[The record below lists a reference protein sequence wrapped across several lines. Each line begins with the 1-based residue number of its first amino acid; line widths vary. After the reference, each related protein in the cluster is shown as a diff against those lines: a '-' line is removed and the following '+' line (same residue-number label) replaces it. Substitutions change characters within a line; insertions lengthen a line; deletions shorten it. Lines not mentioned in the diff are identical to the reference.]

1 MKRRFGIGAAVLVAA
16 SSMAVAQAANDYR
29 LGAQAVAEGV
39 YVFSG
44 RNEHFT
50 RDNGGNIVN
59 TGFIVGTDAVI
70 VIDTGPSLQYGEQ
83 QRKAIAAITRVPVR
97 QVYVT
102 HQHPDHYL
110 GDAAYADASIAALP
124 ATISAIQTQGNALAD
139 NLYRLVGGWMAGTQ
153 SQSPTSTAQPG
164 AVEIGG
170 RKLRLIGTAGHT
182 AGDLMVYDEASRTLF
197 AGDLVFH
204 DRAPTTPNA
213 DLLQWLNALDQI
225 RQIDFKVLVPGH
237 GAVVRDASA
246 IEQTRDY
253 LQWLSTSLH
262 TAAEQGRDMV
272 EVMNQPLPDRFQKL
286 AVHDEEYRRSV
297 SHLYPAIELKSLP
310 RR

>member
-1 MKRRFGIGAAVLVAA
+1 MKRRIRIGAGLLIAA
-16 SSMAVAQAANDYR
+16 SSIAVAGAANDYR
-29 LGAQAVAEGV
+29 LDPKAVADGV

-70 VIDTGPSLQYGEQ
+70 VIDTGPSLRYGEQ
-83 QRKAIAAITRVPVR
+83 QRKAIEGITRLPIR
-97 QVYVT
+97 QVYLT
-102 HQHPDHYL
+102 HYHPDHYL
-110 GDAAYADASIAALP
+110 GDAAYADASVAALP

-153 SQSPTSTAQPG
+153 SQPPTSQATPG
-164 AVEIGG
+164 TVVVGG
-170 RKLRLIGTAGHT
+170 RKLRLIAAAGHT
-182 AGDLMVYDEASRTLF
+182 ASDLVVYDEASHTLF

-213 DLLQWLNALDQI
+213 DLLQWLDALDQI

-253 LQWLSTSLH
+253 LQWLSTNLH
-262 TAAEQGRDMV
+262 AAAEQGRDMV
-272 EVMNQPLPDRFQKL
+272 EVMNQPLPERFQRL
-286 AVHDEEYRRSV
+286 AVIDEEYRRSV
-297 SHLYPAIELKSLP
+297 SHLYPAIELTTLP